1 MGQGQPP
8 DGQPEKRSREI
19 FELLESRPWAKG
31 AETRLDR
38 NLAQLDHPRRRTPL
52 HQRQRQRR
60 TLTNPRI
67 RRRRRLAQPH
77 IRRTLTQGNSMTTY
91 TDIAG
96 RVLAYAKLLDGRM
109 PQADPGVLK
118 AWTQVFDGQPVFLEE
133 SLQAVTEHYRQEN
146 APRIMPGDI
155 IGRIRRMPIGPP

>member
-1 MGQGQPP
+1 
-8 DGQPEKRSREI
+8 
-19 FELLESRPWAKG
+19 
-31 AETRLDR
+31 
-38 NLAQLDHPRRRTPL
+38 
-52 HQRQRQRR
+52 
-60 TLTNPRI
+60 
-67 RRRRRLAQPH
+67 
-77 IRRTLTQGNSMTTY
+77 MTTY

-155 IGRIRRMPIGPP
+155 IGRIRRMPIGPQSSTERIDHEINKWANRPWSPALATLTGVDIPDDVRETPDAYRQWVDWHRDALHNGIRATQRELS